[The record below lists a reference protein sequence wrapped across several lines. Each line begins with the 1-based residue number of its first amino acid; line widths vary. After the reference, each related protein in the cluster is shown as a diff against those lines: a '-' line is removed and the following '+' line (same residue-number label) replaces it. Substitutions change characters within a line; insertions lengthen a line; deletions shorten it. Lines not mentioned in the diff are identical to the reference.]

1 MPNEPTWDDILRPK
15 PSDDASGQQVGASS
29 VFPPEPT
36 PAVPAEAEAT
46 TPAPRPNIRAAATP
60 AAPEQLP
67 PPKTRRELRE
77 REAAA
82 LAASGVAANDSDTR
96 VDEPHPAP
104 LTPAPV
110 AARPA
115 AVPASSPAPIPPSE
129 PRPAEAPTTRTSVPT
144 APATVPA
151 ATVPATTPAPAAPVR
166 SDVATTPSDD
176 ADVLAEMFAP
186 AAASDGSGGG
196 RSKRGNGL
204 PPRERRRGRFAWLWV
219 LLFLFVIVGAGAGYV
234 WLNFEDQVRSVMGWE
249 LPNDYEGDGN
259 GKAVS
264 VTITAGQIGED
275 VARTLEK
282 QGVTRTFDAFY
293 DLLLART
300 EPANFQPGTY
310 KLEEHMSAASA
321 LAELLKPD
329 NRVVSKVTIPE
340 GSTLKQTLA
349 RLAKGTG
356 VSSKEFSAAAK
367 KYTQFGVPKA
377 APSLEGFLFPA
388 TYQFD
393 PGLTATQI
401 LQRMVDRMNQSLDDA
416 GVKKSQRLDVLTMA
430 ALIQKE
436 GGSTKDF
443 YKVSRVFHNR
453 LDQNML
459 LQSDAT
465 VSYGSGG
472 TSISTTDAER
482 ADADN
487 PYNTYVHLGLPVGP
501 ISAPGDDAIKAA
513 LKPAKGNWLYFVLV
527 NGDTGETTFSNTL
540 AEHDA
545 AVLVW
550 QAWLRA
556 HPDFD
561 N

>member
-1 MPNEPTWDDILRPK
+1 MPNEPTWDDILRPQQ
-15 PSDDASGQQVGASS
+15 SNDASGPDSPAVAR
-29 VFPPEPT
+29 T
-36 PAVPAEAEAT
+36 PADPTNTPIAAPVPPAS
-46 TPAPRPNIRAAATP
+46 TPDAAVAPPVAAS
-60 AAPEQLP
+60 PEQLP

-82 LAASGVAANDSDTR
+82 LATSAIPVVAAPS
-96 VDEPHPAP
+96 PAP
-104 LTPAPV
+104 PV
-110 AARPA
+110 AAATTPVAAPVVAAPVPAPEQSPTAASAHSPVLAQSRPA
-115 AVPASSPAPIPPSE
+115 AATPP
-129 PRPAEAPTTRTSVPT
+129 PAEAP
-144 APATVPA
+144 PATPTEVG
-151 ATVPATTPAPAAPVR
+151 
-166 SDVATTPSDD
+166 D
-176 ADVLAEMFAP
+176 ADVLAGLFVA
-186 AAASDGSGGG
+186 GGPG
-196 RSKRGNGL
+196 DAGGPPSGNGL
-204 PPRERRRGRFAWLWV
+204 PPKERRRGRFAWLWV
-219 LLFLFVIVGAGAGYV
+219 LLFLVLIVGAGAGYV

-249 LPNDYEGDGN
+249 LPNDYEGSGN
-259 GKAVS
+259 GTPVN
-264 VTITAGQIGED
+264 VTITSGQIGED
-275 VARTLEK
+275 VAKTLEK

-293 DLLLART
+293 DLLLSQAT
-300 EPANFQPGTY
+300 PANFQPGTY
-310 KLEEHMSAASA
+310 ELEKHMSAKSA

-329 NRVVSKVTIPE
+329 NRIVSKVTIPE
-340 GSTLKQTLA
+340 GSTLPQTLS

-356 VSSKEFSAAAK
+356 VSLKELKAEAK

-393 PGLTATQI
+393 PGLSATDV
-401 LQRMVDRMNQSLDDA
+401 LQRMVDRMNQALDDA
-416 GVKKSQRLDVLTMA
+416 GVKKADRLKVLTLA
-430 ALIQKE
+430 ALVQKE
-436 GGSTKDF
+436 GGSTDDF
-443 YKVSRVFHNR
+443 YKVARVFQNR
-453 LDQNML
+453 LDKKML

-513 LKPAKGNWLYFVLV
+513 LKPAKGKWLYFVLI
-527 NGDTGETTFSNTL
+527 NGETGETKFSNTL

-561 N
+561 K